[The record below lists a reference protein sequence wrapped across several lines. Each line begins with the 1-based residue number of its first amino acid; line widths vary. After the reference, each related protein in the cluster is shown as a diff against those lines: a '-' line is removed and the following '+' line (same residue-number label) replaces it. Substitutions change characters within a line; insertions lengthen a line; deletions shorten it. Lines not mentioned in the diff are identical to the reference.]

1 MSFANTVRGNF
12 AAPRAPSRAS
22 ASPPAA
28 PVAAAPAPW
37 GGRTR
42 GDMLD
47 RARRGAAEGSAAG
60 ADDDLGRPRRGG
72 RRRAAAAKGKEQA
85 REEDALADG
94 RRPALLVY
102 VYFVLRTCK
111 KDFWGTGIA
120 AADVSSR
127 AHVFKFQTVSVD
139 AVVSDV
145 FDALSS
151 VAGGDTTGTGSVSIS
166 SRQHARSLVG

>member
-1 MSFANTVRGNF
+1 MSQRVQLLLL
-12 AAPRAPSRAS
+12 
-22 ASPPAA
+22 
-28 PVAAAPAPW
+28 PV
-37 GGRTR
+37 
-42 GDMLD
+42 LL
-47 RARRGAAEGSAAG
+47 
-60 ADDDLGRPRRGG
+60 LGRPRRGG
-72 RRRAAAAKGKEQA
+72 RREAAAAKTEEAG
-85 REEDALADG
+85 EEDALADG

-145 FDALSS
+145 AEALSS
-151 VAGGDTTGTGSVSIS
+151 VAGGDTTGTLGQSTSR
-166 SRQHARSLVG
+166 RQHSRCLQG